1 MKLSE
6 IEIDLPYQKDEIF
19 IRTMQ
24 KNATIGY
31 QEALRMDYELNWKGK
46 RREFQLMTKCMTSM
60 IERIMKPIITKD
72 CWKIIIECVSNQ
84 ENQDYKNLLG
94 VYTIQVQI
102 NLDIFYSANDYDKKK
117 MIIDIILD
125 GIQKLSNSVAFELS
139 SITCACIDIANEGY
153 LNEWLWG
160 KKKLSNKIVQIKVQH
175 EIHTVNI
182 FMIFFDEKNVVI
194 KEELIISTV
203 PDERSYGKY
212 LGKLISISKDTVA
225 LIDKY
230 GEEVARVCIY

>member
-6 IEIDLPYQKDEIF
+6 VEMDLPYQKDEVF
-19 IRTMQ
+19 IRTVQ
-24 KNATIGY
+24 KNAAIEY
-31 QEALRMDYELNWKGK
+31 QKALRMDYELNWKEK

-72 CWKIIIECVSNQ
+72 CWKILIECVSNQ
-84 ENQDYKNLLG
+84 ENRGYRNLLG

-102 NLDIFYSANDYDKKK
+102 NLDIFYSVSDYVKKK
-117 MIIDIILD
+117 MIIDIILE
-125 GIQKLSNSVAFELS
+125 GIQRLSSSVDFELS
-139 SITCACIDIANEGY
+139 SITCACIDIANGGY

-160 KKKLSNKIVQIKVQH
+160 RKKVSKKTARIKVQH
-175 EIHTVNI
+175 EIHIVNI
-182 FMIFFDEKNVVI
+182 FMIFFDEKNMVM
-194 KEELIISTV
+194 KEELIISAV
-203 PDERSYGKY
+203 PDERAYGKY

-225 LIDKY
+225 LIDIY